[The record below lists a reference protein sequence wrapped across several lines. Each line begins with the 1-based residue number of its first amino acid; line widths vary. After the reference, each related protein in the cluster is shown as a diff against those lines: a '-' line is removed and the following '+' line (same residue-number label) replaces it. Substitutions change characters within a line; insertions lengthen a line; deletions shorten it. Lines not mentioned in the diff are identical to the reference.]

1 MVRKRATTSET
12 KIPVELSVSR
22 DEAKSRLQERIK
34 KGLEIKK
41 ILPISSEAFET
52 AQKEYSKWDDFNIE
66 LLKRLF
72 TTDELAGEYSS
83 SLGRMVFS
91 YFEEPSLE
99 EKMDD
104 LHKDIDNKIHRIDS
118 IIERLELVPLR
129 SASHTNTLKTGSS
142 ELKHAETNKV
152 FIVHGHEETAKTNLE
167 VFLREI
173 GLEPIV
179 LHRQAD
185 GGLTLI
191 EKLEKH
197 SEVGY
202 AFILLT
208 PDEIAYLRLEEQKS
222 DSERKK
228 ELRARQ
234 NVIFEFGYFVGRL
247 GRSRVCCLYTGD
259 VSLPSDVNGMIY
271 KKFSKS
277 IEEVAYS
284 IIKDLKASG
293 YEIA

>member
-12 KIPVELSVSR
+12 KVPVELSVPR

-41 ILPISSEAFET
+41 ILPNSSEAFET

-129 SASHTNTLKTGSS
+129 SASHTNTPKTGSS

-208 PDEIAYLRLEEQKS
+208 PDEMAYLRLEEQKS